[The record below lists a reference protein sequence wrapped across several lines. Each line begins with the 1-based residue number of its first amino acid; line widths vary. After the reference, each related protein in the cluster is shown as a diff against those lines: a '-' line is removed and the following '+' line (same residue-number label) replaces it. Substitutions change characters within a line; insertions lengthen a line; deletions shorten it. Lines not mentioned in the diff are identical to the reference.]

1 MSPLKVAMMGVTTPF
16 RTQTYRTTSES
27 QSNSFIKSSQNS
39 SFSAATK
46 TVSSVSSSR
55 SAEFNSLGFGG
66 KISGSDANENQ
77 NDIQSSFANDKKH
90 SEENTNT
97 TSQAIVSQFTYM
109 PMKTFSLRE
118 GGLMLSDYAYFRLR
132 K

>member
-46 TVSSVSSSR
+46 TVSSVSSSS
-55 SAEFNSLGFGG
+55 SAKYTGIGFGIEG
-66 KISGSDANENQ
+66 SGSDANENQ
-77 NDIQSSFANDKKH
+77 TNSKTSYANDSQH
-90 SEENTNT
+90 TEENKETA
-97 TSQAIVSQFTYM
+97 SQAIVSQFTYM

>member
-1 MSPLKVAMMGVTTPF
+1 MSPIKVAMMGVTTPF

-39 SFSAATK
+39 SFSAAT
-46 TVSSVSSSR
+46 TVSSDSSSS
-55 SAEFNSLGFGG
+55 SAKYTGLGFGG
-66 KISGSDANENQ
+66 KGSGSDASNSQ
-77 NDIQSSFANDKKH
+77 NDFKTSFANDKTH
-90 SEENTNT
+90 GEENTKN